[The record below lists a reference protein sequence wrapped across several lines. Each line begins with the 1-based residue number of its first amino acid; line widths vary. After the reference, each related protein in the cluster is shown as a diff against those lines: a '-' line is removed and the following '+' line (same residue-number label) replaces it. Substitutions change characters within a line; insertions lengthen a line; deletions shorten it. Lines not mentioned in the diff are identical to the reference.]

1 MEFHWDF
8 IGKLE
13 YIFHVGKSILYLGN
27 VFPNIGKLCGKSLGH
42 VWDFSG
48 RLFTILTLG
57 NQCNML
63 GTFFPM
69 LENIVGNCWDFF
81 GIFSREQILV
91 SSWETNFSFWVF
103 YPNIGKYCG
112 NHWELIG
119 IFRQINTV
127 TVFLLENIQ
136 YHTNR
141 FSTFLTLVC
150 FFDPPCIYF
159 CQTARFLKRYQ

>member
-91 SSWETNFSFWVF
+91 SSWETNFSFWDFLSQYWKILWKSLGVDWDF
-103 YPNIGKYCG
+103 QRNQYCNSFLVGKYS
-112 NHWELIG
+112 IP
-119 IFRQINTV
+119 R
-127 TVFLLENIQ
+127 
-136 YHTNR
+136 
-141 FSTFLTLVC
+141 
-150 FFDPPCIYF
+150 
-159 CQTARFLKRYQ
+159 